1 MTKEVY
7 TKIEQFM
14 LSCMKDSAHD
24 REHVYRVLNNALRI
38 AREEEGVDYD
48 VLICA
53 CLLHD
58 IGREE
63 QYRDPSLC
71 HARVG
76 AKKAEQ
82 FLMENGFGADFAQ
95 KVARCILTHRYRS
108 GNEPQ
113 SVEEK
118 ILFDAD
124 KLDAAGAMGIARTLM
139 YKGIVSEPLYT
150 LNADGTVCDGSGGGG
165 DELRTTSF
173 FREYKWKLEK
183 IYDRFYTKKGAEL
196 AALRKKA
203 AADFYES
210 LLGEVRFSCE
220 PIDAVWESKSRENK
234 SRNNGKEGSRP

>member
-7 TKIEQFM
+7 EKIESFM

-24 REHVYRVLNNALRI
+24 REHVFRVLNNALRI
-38 AREEEGVDYD
+38 AREEEEVDYD

-58 IGREE
+58 VGREE

-76 AKKAEQ
+76 AEKAER
-82 FLMENGFGADFAQ
+82 FLTEGGFGADFARS
-95 KVARCILTHRYRS
+95 VARCILAHRYRS
-108 GNEPQ
+108 ENEPWT
-113 SVEEK
+113 VEEK

-124 KLDAAGAMGIARTLM
+124 KLDAAGALGIARTLM

-150 LNADGTVCDGSGGGG
+150 LNADGSVCDGSGESG
-165 DELRTTSF
+165 DDLRTTSF

-183 IYDRFYTKKGAEL
+183 IYDRFYTRKGAEL

-203 AADFYES
+203 AADFYGS
-210 LLGEVRFSCE
+210 LLAEVRFSCE
-220 PIDAVWESKSRENK
+220 PLDAVRESEHC
-234 SRNNGKEGSRP
+234 GK